1 MALARLMQSSRH
13 RAVPASPYHLTG
25 LRVELAGRQYLTG
38 AGVDSSA
45 SKALEADLRHRANH
59 DSLTGLANRH
69 HFENILRHELTR
81 SERYGTPVALIMI
94 DIDHFKTINDRYGH
108 PVGDDVLRRFA
119 ESLKERIRVTDSLA
133 RWGGEEFMMVLPQT
147 DAHEGLLL
155 AEAVRKRVAKTPR
168 PGPGRITL
176 SSAVTVHREGES
188 RQELLRRLDEVL
200 YRAKREGRNRVVTC

>member
-1 MALARLMQSSRH
+1 M
-13 RAVPASPYHLTG
+13 
-25 LRVELAGRQYLTG
+25 ELAGRQYLTG

-119 ESLKERIRVTDSLA
+119 ESLKERIRVTDSVA

-155 AEAVRKRVAKTPR
+155 AEAVRNRVAKTPR

-176 SSAVTVHREGES
+176 SSAVTVQREGES